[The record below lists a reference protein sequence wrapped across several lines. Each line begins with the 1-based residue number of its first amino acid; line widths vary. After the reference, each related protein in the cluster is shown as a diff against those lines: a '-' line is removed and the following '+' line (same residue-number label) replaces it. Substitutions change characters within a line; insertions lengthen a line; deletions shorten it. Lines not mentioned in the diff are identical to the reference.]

1 MTQQQL
7 GNNSLAS
14 KALASTALGL
24 MSSSVGI
31 PIGENVNTS
40 AHSSCE
46 QSPAPPHPTLHSS
59 GSGSG
64 LSGIFSFK
72 NALSAM
78 TSGKSDKHKAPAP
91 VVPHTPPPQ
100 QSAPPHFID
109 NSQLQSISLIN
120 QQQQQIALKN
130 AQGIYK

>member
-7 GNNSLAS
+7 ANNSLAS

-31 PIGENVNTS
+31 PIGENVS
-40 AHSSCE
+40 SHSSCE
-46 QSPAPPHPTLHSS
+46 QSPAPHPSLHSS

-64 LSGIFSFK
+64 LSQLFSFK

-78 TSGKSDKHKAPAP
+78 TSGKSDKHKAP
-91 VVPHTPPPQ
+91 HTPPPPQ
-100 QSAPPHFID
+100 PVD
-109 NSQLQSISLIN
+109 NTQLQSISLIN

-130 AQGIYK
+130 AQGIYKMCGFFF